1 MSGTRLVS
9 KAEITEFPYDAVKDA
24 LLAMPAI
31 KTAPVDFDRMIE
43 VGKRIGWS
51 KEMLDAHEA
60 LKARGRCFT
69 FRQNEHPWLQG
80 TLFEDNVFF
89 DYADSSHEAEARP
102 IIIELARTHDVRVI
116 EY

>member
-9 KAEITEFPYDAVKDA
+9 KADTTEFPYEAAKDA
-24 LLAMPAI
+24 LLAMPAMN
-31 KTAPVDFDRMIE
+31 TGRVDFDRMIE

-51 KEMLDAHEA
+51 KEMLEAHEA
-60 LKARGRCFT
+60 LRASGRCFT
-69 FRQNEHPWLQG
+69 FRQNQPPWLQG

-89 DYADSSHEAEARP
+89 DYADSNQEVAARAV
-102 IIIELARTHDVRVI
+102 IIELARTLDVRMI